1 MMNGTLM
8 DILQYLLPTGAL
20 ATFFTWLIRR
30 DVHNARSA
38 KEKHDLYKQMYEDSQ
53 ETNFNLQKDVR
64 NLQIAF
70 INLERAVSK
79 AVLCKHYGDRCP
91 VRNELQK
98 SKGKFTTKP
107 IGQSSDQRGTIHYP
121 RSGTTEQSGDDA
133 GTNESS
139 DASSGCRI
147 S

>member
-1 MMNGTLM
+1 MGTIM
-8 DILQYLLPTGAL
+8 DIIQYIIPAGAIGSVL
-20 ATFFTWLIRR
+20 TWWLSRSL
-30 DVHNARSA
+30 HNARSA
-38 KEKHDLYKQMYEDSQ
+38 KEIHDLYKVMYDNSQ
-53 ETNFNLQKDVR
+53 ETNLKLHQDVR

-79 AVLCKHYGDRCP
+79 AVLCKHYDDRCP

-107 IGQSSDQRGTIHYP
+107 LGQPSDQQGAIHYP
-121 RSGTTEQSGDDA
+121 RSGTTEQSGDDDN
-133 GTNESS
+133 TNEPA
-139 DASSGCRI
+139 DASGGSRI

>member
-1 MMNGTLM
+1 MMNGALM
-8 DILQYLLPTGAL
+8 DILQYLLPSGAL
-20 ATFFTWLIRR
+20 VTFFTWLIRR

-38 KEKHDLYKQMYEDSQ
+38 KEKHDLYKKMYEDSQ

-79 AVLCKHYGDRCP
+79 AVLCKYYDDRCP

-107 IGQSSDQRGTIHYP
+107 IGQPSDQRGTIHYP
-121 RSGTTEQSGDDA
+121 RSGTTKQSGDDNNA
-133 GTNESS
+133 NEPS
-139 DASSGCRI
+139 DASGGCRV